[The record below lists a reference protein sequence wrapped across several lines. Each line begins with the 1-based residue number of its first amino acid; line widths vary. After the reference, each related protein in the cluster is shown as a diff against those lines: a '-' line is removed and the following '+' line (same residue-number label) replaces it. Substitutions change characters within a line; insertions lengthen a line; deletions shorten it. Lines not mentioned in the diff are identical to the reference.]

1 MLRHFPFRLPQCV
14 FLRSARAFHANC
26 GLFRMCRMCRKGS
39 SGVPD
44 GVFRVSVKRVSH
56 CRKASSVRRKSLFR
70 NDVEM
75 LSQRCT
81 GIMP

>member
-1 MLRHFPFRLPQCV
+1 MPRHFPFRLPQCV

-26 GLFRMCRMCRKGS
+26 GLFRMFRMFRKGS

-44 GVFRVSVKRVSH
+44 GVFRVSGKRVSH

>member
-1 MLRHFPFRLPQCV
+1 MLRHFPFRLPQRV

-26 GLFRMCRMCRKGS
+26 GLFRMCRKGS

-44 GVFRVSVKRVSH
+44 GVFRVSGKRVSH

>member
-1 MLRHFPFRLPQCV
+1 MPRHFPFRLPQCV

-26 GLFRMCRMCRKGS
+26 GLLRQCWICRKGS

-70 NDVEM
+70 NDAKM
-75 LSQRCT
+75 LS
-81 GIMP
+81 